1 MKINKIKVI
10 VTIAII
16 VIAIVTA
23 VFIVIK
29 VKNKSNNNNSANNN
43 EQISSSEENNTETPE
58 DEEETVLEEA
68 KEIESTKKNPIEK
81 DGVVAEK
88 LELTRLADQ
97 LEVKTTIK
105 NNSNE
110 KLNGYSIDIELID
123 DDGNTITTIAHNSN
137 KEINPGQGDELLNY
151 VMGIK
156 SLKNITGARI
166 AQLTKSNISDYFEK
180 QFDEME
186 PEEIPEE
193 DEAIVG
199 PQIEE

>member
-16 VIAIVTA
+16 IIAIVTA

-29 VKNKSNNNNSANNN
+29 VKNKSNRGVNNN
-43 EQISSSEENNTETPE
+43 EQVSSSEESNTEVQE

-105 NNSNE
+105 NDSKE

-137 KEINPGQGDELLNY
+137 KVIEPGQGDELLNY

-156 SLKNITGARI
+156 SLKKITGARI
-166 AQLTKSNISDYFEK
+166 AQLTKSNIADYFEK
-180 QFDEME
+180 QFEEME

-199 PQIEE
+199 PQLEE